1 MKLTLESLG
10 MTPAITRIL
19 RSRWFAACVH
29 AALWLLLYL
38 AVFRLGGKSF
48 IRGEVDS
55 SGNAPH
61 DPVPVAALGRLFAP
75 DIWPKTL
82 GDTNTLNP
90 FFTRYFIPPQAAPPT
105 TLTIQVTYQGF
116 YQAGDGPKHA
126 IYRLGDAFI
135 DAAIGAK
142 VANGLFIADATMQA
156 LTLTNATAQTNMVPL
171 NVKKD
176 IVVPIQ

>member
-1 MKLTLESLG
+1 VKLTLESLG
-10 MTPAITRIL
+10 MTPAITRVL
-19 RSRWFAACVH
+19 RSRWFAGCVH
-29 AALWLLLYL
+29 AGLWLLLYL
-38 AVFRLGGKSF
+38 AVVRLSGKAF
-48 IRGEVDS
+48 VRGEFDS
-55 SGNAPH
+55 SANPPY
-61 DPVPVAALGRLFAP
+61 DPVPVASLGRLFAP
-75 DIWPKTL
+75 DIWPRTL

-90 FFTRYFIPPQAAPPT
+90 FFTRHFIPPQAAPPT
-105 TLTIQVTYQGF
+105 TLTIQVTYQGY
-116 YQAGDGPKHA
+116 YQASDAPKHA

-156 LTLTNATAQTNMVPL
+156 LTLTNAAAQTNMVPL